1 MEALAVN
8 NQVFLASSIKCVK
21 TGKCVYGNCSEE
33 QDRGKLSNNLTTVW
47 EAKELMGALEDCMN
61 EIEVLSHSQS
71 GPGAYRG
78 GSLGPISPH
87 PRNDVLALLLLCL
100 IAECISLRSTI
111 IMALVSVPVVTAL
124 LELHSLW
131 ALVLVGLVVRAIVRR
146 YWTPIRDI
154 PGPFLA
160 SFSKLWQVYQL
171 WKGHIEE
178 ELICL
183 HKKHGIIPKLAFL
196 MYSF

>member
-33 QDRGKLSNNLTTVW
+33 QDRGKLSNNLTTVR

-78 GSLGPISPH
+78 GRLGPISPH
-87 PRNDVLALLLLCL
+87 PRNDVLALLLLCFNCRVYKPEIYYYNGFCL
-100 IAECISLRSTI
+100 CVRSD
-111 IMALVSVPVVTAL
+111 S
-124 LELHSLW
+124 
-131 ALVLVGLVVRAIVRR
+131 LVGLAQSLGSGARWFGCACHRAEILDTDQRYPWPISGIVLEIMAGLPAMERA
-146 YWTPIRDI
+146 Y
-154 PGPFLA
+154 
-160 SFSKLWQVYQL
+160 
-171 WKGHIEE
+171 
-178 ELICL
+178 
-183 HKKHGIIPKLAFL
+183 
-196 MYSF
+196 